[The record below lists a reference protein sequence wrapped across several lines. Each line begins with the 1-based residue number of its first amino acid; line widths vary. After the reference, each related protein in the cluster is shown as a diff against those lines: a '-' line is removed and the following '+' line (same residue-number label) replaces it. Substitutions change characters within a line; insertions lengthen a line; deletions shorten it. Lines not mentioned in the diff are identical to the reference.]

1 MLDEYICYYHK
12 YSNIE
17 EHDGKYRPQES
28 TKENT
33 SFTNEAAGEKKVKNA
48 KIANHAIAI
57 AKYLVA
63 YYLIVCMSV
72 ALLESLALLIVGGEN
87 VTMKLR
93 SIANGMSTGTIG
105 ITAAKESQKTQWLAS
120 GYRHAIYIRSGNL
133 HQQTRETA
141 MMYLVVTW
149 KNTMTSFWN
158 INTASAP
165 IHIQI
170 TSVK

>member
-1 MLDEYICYYHK
+1 MTVLDEYICYYHK
-12 YSNIE
+12 YSSIE
-17 EHDGKYRPQES
+17 EHDGKDGPQES

-33 SFTNEAAGEKKVKNA
+33 SLTNEAAGEKKVKNA

-105 ITAAKESQKTQWLAS
+105 ITAAKQSHRRHS
-120 GYRHAIYIRSGNL
+120 GL
-133 HQQTRETA
+133 
-141 MMYLVVTW
+141 LVVTGMQY
-149 KNTMTSFWN
+149 T
-158 INTASAP
+158 
-165 IHIQI
+165 
-170 TSVK
+170 

>member
-1 MLDEYICYYHK
+1 MAK
-12 YSNIE
+12 M
-17 EHDGKYRPQES
+17 GPRKAP
-28 TKENT
+28 KKNT
-33 SFTNEAAGEKKVKNA
+33 SLTNEAAGEKKVKNA
-48 KIANHAIAI
+48 KIAKHAIAT

-72 ALLESLALLIVGGEN
+72 ALLESLALLTVGGEN

-93 SIANGMSTGTIG
+93 SIANGMSTGNNWYHCSKT
-105 ITAAKESQKTQWLAS
+105 ESQKTQWLAS
-120 GYRHAIYIRSGNL
+120 GYRHAIYIRSGSL
-133 HQQTRETA
+133 HQQTKETA

-165 IHIQI
+165 IHIHI